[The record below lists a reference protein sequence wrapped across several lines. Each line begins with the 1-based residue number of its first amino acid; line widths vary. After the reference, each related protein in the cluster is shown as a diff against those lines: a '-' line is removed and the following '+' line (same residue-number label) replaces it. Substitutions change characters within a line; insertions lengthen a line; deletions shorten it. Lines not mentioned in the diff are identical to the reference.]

1 VSVISSGHLRRI
13 AQPLL
18 FRYWFKRGTNR
29 EVVTTAGG
37 FELRVAPTVFHP
49 KYFGSSLILGEYVES
64 LPLAGKTFLDMGTGC
79 GIIGFF
85 AARKGAAVTAV
96 DINPLAVACAS
107 KNAIACG
114 FEIKYLQGDL
124 FSPVPGR
131 RFDVISWNPPFFPKA
146 ATSMAEAA
154 LYAGDDYSV
163 IARFARDCRE
173 HLAQGG
179 RIILILSF
187 DIDVQALESMFQM
200 EGFSV
205 NRVLTRTWG
214 LGEKMVILVLCPK

>member
-1 VSVISSGHLRRI
+1 MSVISSGHLRRI

-29 EVVTTAGG
+29 EAVTAVGG
-37 FELRVAPTVFHP
+37 FELCVLPTVFHP

-64 LPLAGKTFLDMGTGC
+64 VPLEGKTFLDMGTGC

-85 AARKGAAVTAV
+85 AARKGATVTAV
-96 DINPLAVACAS
+96 DINPQAVACAER
-107 KNAIACG
+107 NAISCG
-114 FEIKYLQGDL
+114 FKIEYLQSDL
-124 FSPVPGR
+124 FSAICDR
-131 RFDVISWNPPFFPKA
+131 RFDVIAWNPPFFPKA
-146 ATSMAEAA
+146 AMSMAEAA
-154 LYAGDDYSV
+154 LYAGDDYRV
-163 IARFARDCRE
+163 IARFAQECRQ

-179 RIILILSF
+179 RVILILSF
-187 DIDVQALESMFQM
+187 DVDVPALESIFQT

-205 NRVLTRTWG
+205 TRALTRTWG

>member
-1 VSVISSGHLRRI
+1 VNVISSGHLRRI

-37 FELRVAPTVFHP
+37 FELRVLPTVFHP

-64 LPLAGKTFLDMGTGC
+64 LPLEGKTFLDMGTGC

-85 AARKGAAVTAV
+85 AARKGAIVTGA
-96 DINPLAVACAS
+96 DINPRSVACAER
-107 KNAIACG
+107 NAISCG
-114 FEIKYLQGDL
+114 FEIEYLQSDL
-124 FSPVPGR
+124 FSAVSDR
-131 RFDVISWNPPFFPKA
+131 RFDVIAWNPPFFPKA

-154 LYAGDDYSV
+154 LYAGDDYDV
-163 IARFARDCRE
+163 VARFARDCRP
-173 HLAQGG
+173 HLARDG
-179 RIILILSF
+179 RVILILSF
-187 DIDVQALESMFQM
+187 DIDVQALESMFQT

-205 NRVLTRTWG
+205 SRALTRTWG
-214 LGEKMVILVLCPK
+214 LGEKMVILEMR